1 MTHLTHHIAGETL
14 IYKVSLVVL
23 YTIVAPHCG
32 LVGQCHSLLFWTC
45 PFRWNGNV
53 TWDVFFSLKFYIYMV
68 MEVKTKLSV
77 GNVINIPYGFL
88 IFIIKKQFQNHI
100 KYQFNGMYRDNVHSS
115 TNYTPQETETKC
127 PHKRG
132 GQLLAGCSSN
142 QLCGMLEFRLK
153 PCFGNN
159 TAKNQCLQ
167 LVRFYYNFNI
177 FCTWAY

>member
-132 GQLLAGCSSN
+132 GATISRLFIKSVVWNVGISPQTLLWQQYCQES
-142 QLCGMLEFRLK
+142 MLTTCTFL
-153 PCFGNN
+153 
-159 TAKNQCLQ
+159 LQ
-167 LVRFYYNFNI
+167 F
-177 FCTWAY
+177 